1 MISWSLASRSA
12 RSLGRMFVSNPRL
25 VFRTLR
31 KRYCKQSALLDY
43 HLLGIRGASHSLE
56 KITIELTH
64 RCNLRCRMCSNF
76 SNPETPTPRGIQY
89 ARSEELTYE
98 QLAEFVDEA
107 SALTSVFGLTG
118 GEPTLSPYCLEIIR
132 HIKNKGLFC
141 GLTTN
146 GTQLHRLAEEIVDSR
161 LDWISISLDGPEQV
175 HDDIR
180 GVPGTYRRL
189 MEGVEELQ
197 KFKNKHGR
205 KEPKIGIKFTLVG
218 DNYQYAEDIVKA
230 AIRMKAVL
238 IDITHLFFWTEETV
252 QRQRALYGDDV
263 SCYVANTDGLK
274 GMDPLKIYEAL
285 QELKKQAWPIHI
297 RFLPDLSLEET
308 LTYYQQPSCFVHSD
322 RCLRPWLNCSL
333 LPNGDIVPCLSYV
346 AGNIKDKSFSQIWNS
361 ARFRHFRRLLRKNR
375 LFPACARCC
384 GLYEY

>member
-1 MISWSLASRSA
+1 
-12 RSLGRMFVSNPRL
+12 
-25 VFRTLR
+25 
-31 KRYCKQSALLDY
+31 LDY

-56 KITIELTH
+56 KITMELTH

-175 HDDIR
+175 HDEIR
-180 GVPGTYRRL
+180 GVPGTFRRL